1 MTLSFSIQVG
11 ANTNTISRIISLAK
25 ILWSCSA
32 RVGYGPFSIS
42 VTKAESNGQTIKAGP
57 KNGQDRVFMEM

>member
-1 MTLSFSIQVG
+1 M
-11 ANTNTISRIISLAK
+11 
-25 ILWSCSA
+25 SCSA

-42 VTKAESNGQTIKAGP
+42 VTKAESNAQVIKAGP

>member
-1 MTLSFSIQVG
+1 M
-11 ANTNTISRIISLAK
+11 
-25 ILWSCSA
+25 SCSA

-42 VTKAESNGQTIKAGP
+42 ATKAESNAQVIKAGP